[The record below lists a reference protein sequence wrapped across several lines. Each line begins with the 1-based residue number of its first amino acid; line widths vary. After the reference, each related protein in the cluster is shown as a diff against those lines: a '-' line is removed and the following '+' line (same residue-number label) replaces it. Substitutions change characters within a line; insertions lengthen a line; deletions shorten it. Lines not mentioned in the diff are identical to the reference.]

1 MWKEAIRNCNKAAV
15 KNGLTIKIQN
25 QIYGSSKRLTNTTTC
40 SVVDQKFERVRDCK
54 YFPLILTED
63 DVN

>member
-1 MWKEAIRNCNKAAV
+1 MWKKAIRNRNKAAE
-15 KNGLTIKIQN
+15 KTGLTIKIQN
-25 QIYGSSKRLTNTTTC
+25 QTHDSSNRLTNTKTC

-63 DVN
+63 D